1 MLRIGWGLL
10 LVGCGDGTCD
20 LALESLRRVGGEAI
34 DCGVY
39 EAGQDPAPVRA
50 CVETAY
56 GSGVPFV
63 VQEVLTADGLR
74 RVGQTYDGETLWQTW
89 SATVSTG
96 ETRVEAQI
104 CDVGA
109 PSTDPSVILLLCQS
123 EDEPAR
129 EVWCGE

>member
-1 MLRIGWGLL
+1 
-10 LVGCGDGTCD
+10 
-20 LALESLRRVGGEAI
+20 
-34 DCGVY
+34 VY

-63 VQEVLTADGLR
+63 VQEVLTDDGLR